1 MMAFLYPIGQFID
14 FFADKERTTLWISVA
29 YCILVLSLGCILRK
43 SNRLPDKAF
52 NNFLKFFA
60 FSIAYIGYVA
70 LVIATKRYL
79 FGDLDKAL
87 FPELCMLVAL
97 FLMLALFH
105 SLPSIANRIVS
116 IIFILPSVFCS
127 WILLL
132 ALFAFPL
139 RHLRDGGHAPIV
151 LVFYNMLFL
160 LFASLFMG
168 IRKSKKVGA
177 GGRL

>member
-1 MMAFLYPIGQFID
+1 MMAFLHPIGHFID
-14 FFADKERTTLWISVA
+14 FFADKKRTTFWISLA

-43 SNRLPDKAF
+43 LNRLPDKAF
-52 NNFLKFFA
+52 KNFFRFFA
-60 FSIAYIGYVA
+60 FSIAYIGYVI

-87 FPELCMLVAL
+87 FPELCMLVVL
-97 FLMLALFH
+97 FLMLSLFH
-105 SLPSIANRIVS
+105 SLPSIASRIVS

-127 WILLL
+127 WILVL

-139 RHLRDGGHAPIV
+139 RHLRDGGHAPIE

-160 LFASLFMG
+160 LFASLFTG
-168 IRKSKKVGA
+168 IRNSKRMGA